1 MRLKLLPATGKNF
14 IIEIEN
20 DGYIIPEELKE
31 KVFEPFFRIEK
42 TKHQMGSGIGLAL
55 SRSLA
60 ELHKGE
66 LYMKKEETRMNVF
79 ILSLPVHNENETI
92 S

>member
-1 MRLKLLPATGKNF
+1 MHKISAGLHEELKTL

-31 KVFEPFFRIEK
+31 KIFEPFFRIEK
-42 TKHQMGSGIGLAL
+42 TKHQMGTGIGLAL

-60 ELHKGE
+60 ELHKGK
-66 LYMKKEETRMNVF
+66 LYMKERPYKYEYFCTCFAV
-79 ILSLPVHNENETI
+79 
-92 S
+92 